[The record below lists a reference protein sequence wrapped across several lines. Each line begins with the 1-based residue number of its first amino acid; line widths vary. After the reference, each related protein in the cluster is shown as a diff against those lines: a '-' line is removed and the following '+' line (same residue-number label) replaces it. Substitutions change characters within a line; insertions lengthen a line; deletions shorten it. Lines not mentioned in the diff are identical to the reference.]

1 MLFSVIESFGEDPL
15 HKQIAEKILSLS
27 KDLKADA
34 AEVFIRSSASTSIE
48 VKEQKVDAFDRAK
61 DIGAG
66 LRILVDGKMGF
77 AFTTALSEDALKTL
91 TRSAI
96 TNARNVE
103 PDPFHSIPEKPAD

>member
-1 MLFSVIESFGEDPL
+1 M

-34 AEVFIRSSASTSIE
+34 AEVFLRSSASTSIE
-48 VKEQKVDAFDRAK
+48 VKDQTVDAFDRAR

-77 AFTTALSEDALKTL
+77 AFTTDFSENALKTL
-91 TRSAI
+91 TRSAM
-96 TNARNVE
+96 TTHRTSARW
-103 PDPFHSIPEKPAD
+103 PIRSPQTCF